1 MNRDREYLLDAIQA
15 CTLILEFS
23 QGQTQDM
30 FNRDLNMALK

>member
-23 QGQTQDM
+23 QGYSQEQFEDDT
-30 FNRDLNMALK
+30 